1 MNEEM
6 MDSKLV
12 AATLQMHDF
21 MRLGR
26 RTKEQYEIK
35 HHQ

>member
-21 MRLGR
+21 RRLGR
-26 RTKEQYEIK
+26 RIIGKYEDIDG
-35 HHQ
+35 